1 MRRRKDNNRIVMQ
14 SLAMV
19 MQVSLNMVVP
29 IGMLTALG
37 VWLDRRLDTSYITI
51 ILFAAGAVAGGQ
63 NVYRMVKRVYSDD
76 EQDKGQGISGED
88 NGSTKKGQ

>member
-37 VWLDRRLDTSYITI
+37 IWLDRRLDTSYITI

-76 EQDKGQGISGED
+76 EQDKEQGISGED
-88 NGSTKKGQ
+88 NRSTKKGQ

>member
-19 MQVSLNMVVP
+19 MQVGLNMAVP

-37 VWLDRRLDTSYITI
+37 IWLDRRLDTSYITI

-76 EQDKGQGISGED
+76 EQDKGRGISGED
-88 NGSTKKGQ
+88 NRSTKKGQ